1 MNLSNNAKEAN
12 IKQVLKLFFYKLAKL
27 PGTSISH
34 NVDQSA
40 VEINYTT
47 PIAKFHV
54 RIYDDKIL
62 VFSNSKYDPVKQFD
76 TYCAELVEYIETIIT
91 DSIERF

>member
-1 MNLSNNAKEAN
+1 MNQNKEAN
-12 IKQVLKLFFYKLAKL
+12 IKQILKLFFYKLAKT

-40 VEINYTT
+40 VEITYIT

-54 RIYDDKIL
+54 RIYDDKIIL
-62 VFSNSKYDPVKQFD
+62 ISKK
-76 TYCAELVEYIETIIT
+76 ENKEKI
-91 DSIERF
+91 